1 MNNNYVD
8 VWNNL
13 HKDFAKKNIV
23 KYDDWLDEFGEI
35 IANIKT
41 QIIDLGCGVT
51 GNNTIY
57 LLEKGKSVISCDFAK
72 EALKVVDKI
81 EGAKTLL
88 FDMLKTF
95 PFEDNCAELVIADLS
110 LHYFKHDETFK
121 IISEIKRVLKP
132 NGCLFFRLN
141 STNSSEYKKLI
152 ESNAKQIEPNLF
164 FANSME
170 KRFFSEL
177 DINKYFKGW
186 DFVCLREENMA
197 RWCPDKIIWKGA
209 VKNNK

>member
-1 MNNNYVD
+1 MKNNYVD
-8 VWNNL
+8 VWNSL
-13 HKDFAKKNIV
+13 HKDFAKRNIV
-23 KYDDWLDEFGEI
+23 KYDDWLDEFSNI
-35 IANIKT
+35 LANVNT

-57 LLEKGKSVISCDFAK
+57 LLEKGKDVISCDFAQ
-72 EALKVVDKI
+72 EALDAVNKI
-81 EGAKTLL
+81 KGAKTLL

-95 PFEDNCAELVIADLS
+95 PFEDNCAEIVIADLS
-110 LHYFKHDETFK
+110 LHYFRNNDTDK
-121 IISEIKRVLKP
+121 IISEIKRVLKS
-132 NGCLFFRLN
+132 GGYLFFRLN

-152 ESNAKQIEPNLF
+152 ENNAEQIEPNLF

-170 KRFFSEL
+170 KRFFSKM
-177 DINKYFKGW
+177 DINKYFNGW